1 MMSIR
6 AVAWSEKLE
15 TENSILYTLQATVR
29 GKREMNR
36 LSKEVPEWTAA
47 GKGYDPST
55 EKTIVLLQRKFENKK
70 SWINF
75 AKSLSFPVEELS
87 PRTGKGKIINGK
99 KKTKRSQYERVT

>member
-1 MMSIR
+1 MSII
-6 AVAWSEKLE
+6 AVAWGEKIE
-15 TENSILYTLQATVR
+15 TENSVLYTLQATVR

-36 LSKEVPEWTAA
+36 LNKEVLEWSSA
-47 GKGYDPST
+47 GKGYDPTT

-70 SWINF
+70 SWIKF